1 MKKFIL
7 LAGLWMAGF
16 TLSMAQTCSGFYY
29 FNNNE
34 VEMTLYDKSDKE
46 NGKVVYKISN
56 VRNEG
61 GNTISQI
68 NSKVFNEKGKE
79 LTSAEGKFE
88 CRGGILAVNMK
99 MLMPSDQGRAV
110 KMDAAVKDVY
120 LEYPSNMSV
129 GSTLKDGEFSIDMSG
144 GSPIAMS
151 MTFRATNR
159 RVESRESVTS
169 PAGTWECFKIT
180 SEQSIKTV
188 IGINFSVVEWFA
200 PGFGVVKSE
209 TYNKG
214 GKKMGATLLTKI
226 SK

>member
-61 GNTISQI
+61 GATTSQI

-79 LTSAEGKFE
+79 LSAAEGKFE
-88 CRGGILAVNMK
+88 CRGGVLAVNMK

-159 RVESRESVTS
+159 KVESRESVTS

-214 GKKMGATLLTKI
+214 GKKMGATLLTKVT
-226 SK
+226 K

>member
-7 LAGLWMAGF
+7 FAGLLIAGC
-16 TLSMAQTCSGFYY
+16 TLSMAQSCGGFYY

-46 NGKVVYKISN
+46 NGKVIYKISN

-61 GNTISQI
+61 GATTSQI
-68 NSKVFNEKGKE
+68 NSRMLNEKGKE
-79 LTSAEGKFE
+79 LSAAEGKFQ
-88 CRGGILAVNMK
+88 CTGGVLAINMK
-99 MLMPSDQGRAV
+99 MLVPADQGRAV
-110 KMDAAVKDVY
+110 KMDANMKDVF
-120 LEYPSNMSV
+120 LEYPSNMAV
-129 GSTLKDGEFSIDMSG
+129 GTQLKDGEFSMDMSG

-159 RVESRESVTS
+159 KVESRESVTS
-169 PAGTWECFKIT
+169 PAGNWDCFKIT

-188 IGINFSVVEWFA
+188 IGLNFTVVEWFA

-209 TYNKG
+209 TYSKG
-214 GKKMGATLLTKI
+214 GKKMGSMLLTKVN
-226 SK
+226 K